1 MEIKLLDPYTVCPIF
16 DTGSFLLRLVQQE
29 DAEDLLGCYSDPES
43 IPLFNSDNCLY
54 GFSMHLLDD
63 MKATIEAWLAEYQAR
78 GFVRFSIIEQ
88 TFGKVIGTV
97 EFFTRAVQSADGQHE
112 AGILRLDL
120 KSVYE
125 REAALCEI
133 LELIESQFGEY
144 FAFSSIL
151 TKAVP
156 QAAARISVLHRL
168 GYQRIEQSSDL
179 PYDDYYIKEIN
190 TGS

>member
-1 MEIKLLDPYTVCPIF
+1 MEMKLLDPYTVCPVY
-16 DTGSFLLRLVQQE
+16 DTGSFLLRLIQQE

-63 MKATIEAWLAEYQAR
+63 MKATIEAWLAEYRAR
-78 GFVRFSIIEQ
+78 GFVRFSIIDQ
-88 TFGKVIGTV
+88 TTGRVIGTV
-97 EFFTRAVQSADGQHE
+97 EFFTRAVLSADGQQE

-120 KSVYE
+120 ISGYE
-125 REAALCEI
+125 REAVLCEI
-133 LELIESQFGEY
+133 LELVESRFGEY
-144 FAFSSIL
+144 FAFNSIL

-156 QAAARISVLHRL
+156 QAAARISVLLRL
-168 GYQRIEQSSDL
+168 GYQRIEPSSDL

-190 TGS
+190 SGS